1 MLVAGVDIWKWEM
14 GFDLEDRKKVNSSE
28 GGCGVIDTWNN

>member
-14 GFDLEDRKKVNSSE
+14 GFDLEDRKKVNSSK
-28 GGCGVIDTWNN
+28 GGCGVIDTLNN